1 MRDGLQVEMAG
12 PLARYALGFRLE
24 LDRVGYATRSAA
36 TLIGLMGRLSS
47 WMADRGLD
55 ERALTPQIAESFLS
69 EVRGSGGW
77 FQPTMRQL
85 ASLLDYLSGL
95 GVVPQ
100 PAAPAAVTPLDR
112 QIESYRRYL
121 LDERGLV
128 PETASHYVAMARLF
142 LPEFCDQTQ
151 VDWTRVGLS
160 EVMRF
165 VTRECAPDRPGSA
178 KNLITGL
185 RALLRYAQWEGLTPL
200 SLAQAVPSA
209 AGWTGTGLPQGLLPG
224 EARRLLAACDRRR
237 ATGRRNYAI
246 VVLLLRLGLRAGE
259 VATLT
264 LDDVDWAAGEI
275 MVHGKGGCQESL
287 PLPPDVGAAMVGY
300 LRRGRP
306 VSEDRALFLRVH
318 APIRSLTSHAVSEV
332 VRVAG
337 ERAGLPGIGA
347 HRLRHTAAT
356 EMLRAGAPLSE
367 VAQVLRQRSTKT
379 AAIYA
384 KVDHLELRALA
395 LPWPA
400 GAR

>member
-1 MRDGLQVEMAG
+1 MRDGLQVEMGG

-36 TLIGLMGRLSS
+36 TLIALMGRLSR
-47 WMADRGLD
+47 WMVDGGL
-55 ERALTPQIAESFLS
+55 EEEALTPQVAGSFLA
-69 EVRGSGGW
+69 EVRAFGGS

-85 ASLLDYLSGL
+85 ASLLDYLRGL
-95 GVVPQ
+95 GVAPQ
-100 PAAPAAVTPLDR
+100 VAAALVVTPMDR
-112 QIESYRRYL
+112 QIENYRRYL
-121 LDERGLV
+121 LDERGLA
-128 PETASHYVAMARLF
+128 PETANNYVSVARLF
-142 LPEFCDQTQ
+142 LPEFCDHER

-165 VTRECAPDRPGSA
+165 VTRECAPGRPRSA

-185 RALLRYAQWEGLTPL
+185 RALLRYAQWEGLTSL

-209 AGWTGTGLPQGLLPG
+209 AGWSGTGLPRGLGPG

-237 ATGRRNYAI
+237 ATGRRNYAF

-259 VATLT
+259 VAALT
-264 LDDVDWAAGEI
+264 LDDVDWVAGKI

-287 PLPPDVGAAMVGY
+287 PLPPDVGAAIVGY

-318 APIRSLTSHAVSEV
+318 APIRALTSHAVSEV
-332 VRVAG
+332 VRVAS
-337 ERAGLPGIGA
+337 ERAGLAGIGA
-347 HRLRHTAAT
+347 HRLRHTAAS

-384 KVDHLELRALA
+384 KVDHRQLRALA